1 MILQLGKQASK
12 QTLQILRALSWHIVH
27 LQNLHSRHIEAE
39 AAEERGQGV
48 DRDGAVGDPHAG
60 DAAQGRQGGHQAH
73 QGARGDG
80 VARATRSILILA
92 I

>member
-1 MILQLGKQASK
+1 M
-12 QTLQILRALSWHIVH
+12 QILRALSWHIVH

-80 VARATRSILILA
+80 VARAANNNNIILA
-92 I
+92 MN